1 MLCLIKVDE
10 DKMFKFLENL
20 GLPVPS
26 KLEIILFVLLLLSVI
41 GLRYQWN
48 QLQDKDEIIKGKEV
62 EISVQATTIETLRT
76 ETLKSVDKINAM
88 NDMLSKTESEYQ
100 QELNKLIS
108 EIGSCKSN
116 APVSEL
122 EEKAQKSFQ
131 GVLDGLANST
141 VKKR

>member
-1 MLCLIKVDE
+1 
-10 DKMFKFLENL
+10 MFKFLEKL

-26 KLEIILFVLLLLSVI
+26 KLEIILFVLLLCSVI
-41 GLRYQWN
+41 GLRYQWT

-76 ETLKSVDKINAM
+76 ETLKAVDKINAM
-88 NDMLSKTESEYQ
+88 NDRLAKTESEYQ

-116 APVSEL
+116 TPESEL

-131 GVLDGLANST
+131 SVLDGLANST